1 MIQFL
6 SIRNLALMEE
16 VSLEFEQGF
25 IAVTG
30 ETGAGK
36 SILLGALALLAGNRM
51 DKTIIRQGADSCEVE
66 AVVVLTDSESVD
78 MKLQEWGFPACED
91 GQLLLF
97 RGLYRSKAAK
107 VRINGQ
113 LATVANL
120 QELGGLWVDFHGPG
134 EPQKLFDES
143 WQLALLDLFADH
155 APELAD
161 YRKDFEEWRQVQQ
174 QVWRL
179 ENQERLSP
187 DELNFWKEQLGQ
199 MDVVD
204 LSEES
209 LQQLERD
216 FSRLSQSD
224 ALAEKSGS
232 LRDALIGDGSSAEQ
246 LGRYLNAAREL
257 GKMDN
262 SLQVLADRLESVLIE
277 CNDLGEAYSD
287 LLSDVE
293 FSEDAAEEIRSQMDR
308 WLSIKRKYGPSREQ
322 VMAKRE
328 EIAARIGNQTG
339 VTAKVKKLRE
349 EIEASEAQLEKLAEK
364 IRKNRVKAAHQLQK
378 DSMELLA
385 VLGFKKAKLQIEVYR
400 DKHLTA
406 QGNSLCRI
414 LFSPNAGQDLLP
426 LNKIASSGE
435 LARVMLALKATLAR
449 VDATPVLVF
458 DEVDANV
465 GGETARTVGLEL
477 ARLGEKHQVFCI
489 THLPQVAVTASSHLS
504 VSKEMDDDHTV
515 VQIRHLPQGSD
526 ERLDEIARML
536 GDRESQAA
544 RSHAQALLA
553 DQPSIGK

>member
-6 SIRNLALMEE
+6 SIRNLALMEA
-16 VSLEFEQGF
+16 VSLEFDQGF

-51 DKTIIRQGADSCEVE
+51 DKTVIRQGAEGCEVE
-66 AVVVLTDSESVD
+66 AVVVLPDCEVVD
-78 MKLQEWGFPACED
+78 QQLQEWGFPVCED
-91 GQLLLF
+91 RQLLLF
-97 RGLYRSKAAK
+97 RGLYRNKGPK

-120 QELGGLWVDFHGPG
+120 QELGSLWVDFHGPG

-155 APELAD
+155 AAELAA
-161 YRKDFEEWRQVQQ
+161 YRKEFEEWRQLQQ
-174 QVWRL
+174 QVKQL

-199 MDVVD
+199 MDVID
-204 LSEES
+204 LSEEA

-224 ALAEKSGS
+224 ALAEKAGS
-232 LRDALIGDGSSAEQ
+232 LRDALIGDGGSAEQ

-257 GKMDN
+257 GRMDD
-262 SLQVLADRLESVLIE
+262 SLQSLADRLESVLIE

-293 FSEDAAEEIRSQMDR
+293 FSEEAAEEIRSQMDR

-322 VMAKRE
+322 VLAKRE
-328 EIAARIGNQTG
+328 EIAERIGNQTG
-339 VTAKVKKLRE
+339 VTAKVKKLRDQ
-349 EIEASEAQLEKLAEK
+349 IEAEEVQLEKAAEK

-465 GGETARTVGLEL
+465 GGEIARTVGLEL

-489 THLPQVAVTASSHLS
+489 THLPQVAVTAASHLS

-515 VQIRHLPQGSD
+515 VQIRHLPLGSE

-536 GDRESQAA
+536 GDRESKAA
-544 RSHAQALLA
+544 RSHAQSLLA
-553 DQPSIGK
+553 G

>member
-16 VSLEFEQGF
+16 VSLEFDQGF

-51 DKTIIRQGADSCEVE
+51 DKTIIRQGADGCEVE
-66 AVVVLTDSESVD
+66 AVVVLGDCESVD
-78 MKLQEWGFPACED
+78 QKLQEWGFPACED

-97 RGLYRSKAAK
+97 RGLYRNKAAK

-120 QELGGLWVDFHGPG
+120 QELGSLWVDFHGPG
-134 EPQKLFDES
+134 EPQKLFDEG

-155 APELAD
+155 ADELAGF
-161 YRKDFEEWRQVQQ
+161 RNGFEEWRTLQQ
-174 QVWRL
+174 QVKQL

-187 DELNFWKEQLGQ
+187 DELNFWKEQLGK
-199 MDVVD
+199 MDVID
-204 LSEES
+204 LSEEA

-224 ALAEKSGS
+224 ALAEKAGS
-232 LRDALIGDGSSAEQ
+232 LRDALIGDGGSAEQ
-246 LGRYLNAAREL
+246 LSRYLNAAREL
-257 GKMDN
+257 GRMDD
-262 SLQVLADRLESVLIE
+262 SMQSLADRLESVLIE
-277 CNDLGEAYSD
+277 CSDLGEAYAD

-293 FSEDAAEEIRSQMDR
+293 FSEEAAEEIRSQMDR

-322 VMAKRE
+322 VVAKRE
-328 EIAARIGNQTG
+328 EIAERIDNQSG
-339 VTAKVKKLRE
+339 VAAKVKALRDQIDAGE
-349 EIEASEAQLEKLAEK
+349 VQLEKIAEK

-400 DKHLTA
+400 DKQLTA

-465 GGETARTVGLEL
+465 GGEIARAVGLEL
-477 ARLGEKHQVFCI
+477 ARLGQQHQVFCI
-489 THLPQVAVTASSHLS
+489 THLPQVAVTAASHLS

-515 VQIRHLPQGSD
+515 VQIRHLPLGSD

-536 GDRESQAA
+536 GDRESKAA
-544 RSHAQALLA
+544 RSHAESLLRL
-553 DQPSIGK
+553 SR